1 MLIPVVASLRVLQ
14 LLVAPPTL
22 FVSGSDSGRV
32 IRYDFS
38 VAAPVAE
45 VWKAIST
52 TDGLRTF
59 FSSGASIEL
68 VTFGH
73 FVHHFTEEA
82 PSGTASLTGNLVLAV
97 QPERLLTLTWDAPP
111 TYPSVRAQRTFF
123 EIRLAPD
130 GADKTRVTFTESGFG
145 DGGEWDGTYEYFR
158 GGWTFVAAALQYRFD
173 VGPIN
178 WAQGMPDLLPRMKAI
193 DEAAAVAWA
202 KKHQG
207 K

>member
-1 MLIPVVASLRVLQ
+1 MLVAALGSLHLLRV
-14 LLVAPPTL
+14 LVAPPAL
-22 FVSGSDSGRV
+22 SLRAPDSTRV
-32 IRYDFS
+32 IRYEFS
-38 VAAPVAE
+38 VAAPVAD
-45 VWKAIST
+45 VWTAVST

-82 PSGTASLTGNLVLAV
+82 PSGKADLTGNLVLAV
-97 QPERLLTLTWDAPP
+97 QPDRLLTFTWDAPP
-111 TYPSVRAQRTFF
+111 KYPSVRAQRTVF

-130 GADKTRVTFTESGFG
+130 GAAQTRVTFTQSGFG
-145 DGGEWDGTYEYFR
+145 NGGEWDGTFEYFR
-158 GGWTFVAAALQYRFD
+158 GGWALVAAALQYRFD

-178 WAQGMPDLLPRMKAI
+178 WAKGMPDLLPRMKAI
-193 DEAAAVAWA
+193 DGNAAVAWA
-202 KKHQG
+202 KQHEG